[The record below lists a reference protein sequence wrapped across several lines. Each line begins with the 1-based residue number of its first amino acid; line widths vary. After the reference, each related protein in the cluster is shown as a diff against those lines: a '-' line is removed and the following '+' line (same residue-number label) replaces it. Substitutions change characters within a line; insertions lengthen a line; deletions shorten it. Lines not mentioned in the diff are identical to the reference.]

1 MKKFIKIFFFYL
13 FIILLTVE
21 IFLRLFLFCFTRY
34 SQWEGKSGL
43 FVYDSLLG
51 WRGAPN
57 RTVYVK
63 TFESK
68 FLVKNDSLGFRNN
81 PYNGK
86 KNGRKILMYGDS
98 FLWGY
103 HLNNEE
109 LISSRLSEE
118 LNVEVRNYGM
128 VGYGTDQEYI
138 LFKGSVEDSSL
149 VVFFFFNND
158 LQEILSDN
166 KGTKS
171 SKPKFVVEK
180 DSLIL
185 LNSPVDR
192 TIRKTGKIKNGDKF
206 KDFGIMFK
214 VTRFLKLSLYKTKI
228 YTVLS
233 SYLQYTKFGK
243 FLYEK
248 NLLEPD
254 LLKPDEDPFNN
265 IDWKGSL
272 KIYEKLIVEVQKECK
287 KRGCDLIVFMIP
299 SEWTYQK
306 ELQKKMESLKLLYGY
321 DGRYEEVM
329 DSVEDV
335 LRRNGIRYIYPLED
349 FRRADVNK
357 KLTKKFDMHFSKDG
371 AELVKDILK
380 KEIEKF

>member
-34 SQWEGKSGL
+34 SQWEEKSGL

-68 FLVKNDSLGFRNN
+68 FLVKTDSLGFRNN
-81 PYNGK
+81 PYNGI

-98 FLWGY
+98 FLWGF

-118 LNVEVRNYGM
+118 LNVEVKNYGM
-128 VGYGTDQEYI
+128 VGYGTDQEY
-138 LFKGSVEDSSL
+138 LVFKNSVEDSSL
-149 VVFFFFNND
+149 VLFFFYLND
-158 LQEILSDN
+158 LRDVLHDN
-166 KGTKS
+166 LDTPYKP
-171 SKPKFVVEK
+171 KPKFIIQNDSIVLTNSPIGEKREIVKVEK
-180 DSLIL
+180 KDSNLG
-185 LNSPVDR
+185 
-192 TIRKTGKIKNGDKF
+192 IRYKISE
-206 KDFGIMFK
+206 
-214 VTRFLKLSLYKTKI
+214 VLKRILYK
-228 YTVLS
+228 
-233 SYLQYTKFGK
+233 SYIVKLIFSILQYNSFGK
-243 FLYEK
+243 LLYEK
-248 NLLEPD
+248 NLMEIPEYM
-254 LLKPDEDPFNN
+254 KPEWDIPNYEN
-265 IDWKGSL
+265 IPLAL
-272 KIYEKLIVEVQKECK
+272 KIYEKLILEVQKECK

-306 ELQKKMESLKLLYGY
+306 ELQKKMESLKTLYGY

>member
-21 IFLRLFLFCFTRY
+21 IFLRLFLFSFTRY
-34 SQWEGKSGL
+34 SQWDERSGL

-51 WRGAPN
+51 WKGAPN
-57 RTVYVK
+57 KTVHVK

-68 FLVKNDSLGFRNN
+68 FLVKTDSLGFRNN
-81 PYNGK
+81 PYKGK

-98 FLWGY
+98 FLWGF

-118 LNVEVRNYGM
+118 LNVEVKNYGM
-128 VGYGTDQEYI
+128 VGYGTDQEY
-138 LFKGSVEDSSL
+138 LVFKNSVEDSSL
-149 VVFFFFNND
+149 VLFFFYLND
-158 LQEILSDN
+158 LRDVLHDN
-166 KGTKS
+166 LDTPYKP
-171 SKPKFVVEK
+171 KPKFIIQNDSIVLTNSPIGEKRAIVKVEK
-180 DSLIL
+180 KDSNLG
-185 LNSPVDR
+185 
-192 TIRKTGKIKNGDKF
+192 IRYKISE
-206 KDFGIMFK
+206 
-214 VTRFLKLSLYKTKI
+214 VLKRILYK
-228 YTVLS
+228 
-233 SYLQYTKFGK
+233 SYIVKLIFSILQYNSFGK
-243 FLYEK
+243 LLYEK
-248 NLLEPD
+248 NLMEIPEYM
-254 LLKPDEDPFNN
+254 KPEWDIPNYEN
-265 IDWKGSL
+265 IPLAL
-272 KIYEKLIVEVQKECK
+272 KIYEKLILEVQKECK

-299 SEWTYQK
+299 SEWTYQR

-357 KLTKKFDMHFSKDG
+357 KLTKKFDKHFSKDG

>member
-1 MKKFIKIFFFYL
+1 
-13 FIILLTVE
+13 
-21 IFLRLFLFCFTRY
+21 
-34 SQWEGKSGL
+34 
-43 FVYDSLLG
+43 
-51 WRGAPN
+51 
-57 RTVYVK
+57 
-63 TFESK
+63 
-68 FLVKNDSLGFRNN
+68 
-81 PYNGK
+81 
-86 KNGRKILMYGDS
+86 MYGDS
-98 FLWGY
+98 FLWGF

-118 LNVEVRNYGM
+118 LNVEVKNYGM

-192 TIRKTGKIKNGDKF
+192 TIRKTGKIKNEDKF

-306 ELQKKMESLKLLYGY
+306 ELQKKMESLKTLYGY

>member
-13 FIILLTVE
+13 FIILLAVE

-34 SQWEGKSGL
+34 SQWEEKSGL

-68 FLVKNDSLGFRNN
+68 FLVKTDSLGFRNN

-98 FLWGY
+98 FLWGF

-118 LNVEVRNYGM
+118 LNVEVKNYGM
-128 VGYGTDQEYI
+128 VGYGTDQEY
-138 LFKGSVEDSSL
+138 LVFKNSVEDSSL
-149 VVFFFFNND
+149 VLFFFYLND
-158 LQEILSDN
+158 LRDVLHDN
-166 KGTKS
+166 LDTPYKP
-171 SKPKFVVEK
+171 KPKFIIQNDSIVLTNSPIGEKREIVKVEK
-180 DSLIL
+180 KDSNLG
-185 LNSPVDR
+185 
-192 TIRKTGKIKNGDKF
+192 IRYKISE
-206 KDFGIMFK
+206 
-214 VTRFLKLSLYKTKI
+214 VLKRILYK
-228 YTVLS
+228 
-233 SYLQYTKFGK
+233 SYIVKLIFSILQYNSFGK
-243 FLYEK
+243 LLYEK
-248 NLLEPD
+248 NLMEIPEYM
-254 LLKPDEDPFNN
+254 KPEWDIPNYEN
-265 IDWKGSL
+265 IPLAL
-272 KIYEKLIVEVQKECK
+272 KIYEKLILEVQKECK

-357 KLTKKFDMHFSKDG
+357 KLTKKFDKHFSKDG